1 MVILNLQNCADSLP
15 GASYGAMIK
24 IIFAYSPGGNGYK
37 LDLGMNYHQRF
48 TGEQRNQVEKAR
60 RITAEQKVVLGRFDE
75 DDEDELMMSGYGRE
89 REGCQLGGNVL
100 VWPHHTQIPWA

>member
-60 RITAEQKVVLGRFDE
+60 RITAEQKVVLDKIRNAHRFFE
-75 DDEDELMMSGYGRE
+75 DLDILCNSVKEVRNSASLLPVYDNNAS
-89 REGCQLGGNVL
+89 
-100 VWPHHTQIPWA
+100 